1 MPGENKHVVFDVVGM
16 PLQYEVYQDVSATWP
31 LNPSIAGTCISY
43 DNYFDAIEERLGDR
57 FRAQNIGSRLFGYCW
72 MEAGEREYTYLS
84 LSGKY
89 IKFFDIF
96 RSIFYRTLL
105 QAGIQEPREFASDDD
120 LEFLLQSYRSLKARP
135 SLAECWGKLRN
146 ASFTVWCLT
155 AGDTARVG
163 GYLKAGG
170 VEMPEDNFV
179 SCDTIGVGKPEPSS
193 YKYILDKFDQ
203 KDLDVTSWNWTTNT
217 TSDSEVHGARCG
229 RRNSVQTSSVR
240 WMLWQQICRRWQTVS
255 SRLRRRSNPRLKI
268 SRSGRCRG
276 YGTSS
281 ARRDLRIWL
290 VLS

>member
-1 MPGENKHVVFDVVGM
+1 
-16 PLQYEVYQDVSATWP
+16 
-31 LNPSIAGTCISY
+31 
-43 DNYFDAIEERLGDR
+43 
-57 FRAQNIGSRLFGYCW
+57 

-203 KDLDVTSWNWTTNT
+203 KDLDVWFAAAHMW
-217 TSDSEVHGARCG
+217 DAAGAKAVGCV
-229 RRNSVQTSSVR
+229 NC
-240 WMLWQQICRRWQTVS
+240 M
-255 SRLRRRSNPRLKI
+255 
-268 SRSGRCRG
+268 
-276 YGTSS
+276 
-281 ARRDLRIWL
+281 
-290 VLS
+290 